1 MKVPSSPA
9 EADMPPLD
17 PIHANIESP
26 PSTPV
31 RRLPLVPIGGLSW
44 RLRDKQDKTASGP
57 APGPRKQSLTVSP
70 LSASRARRFRRF
82 GRRAALWF
90 LFWYVVI
97 QIVPTLLKDRWHRIG
112 PYYEIHKW
120 PELEQLVAEDPKR
133 PLLVMVGSSRTAW
146 DFQASALDG
155 MADSDG
161 RPMLVYNFG
170 VPSTGPCFQ
179 LFCLRDMLAKGI
191 RPRFLLI
198 EFLPALL
205 TEGRRGVMTEDGMLE
220 FESLNA
226 HRMLQWMPYL
236 RNPKKW
242 ANLWIEAR
250 VAPCYTFRNHLV
262 GELKSLVTGEPM
274 PKHAPIDHR
283 GWHVALPV
291 LDPLVH
297 ETYLAAARAGYGPG
311 LMDFRL
317 GKTQYRVIHEL
328 LDLCRREKIPSA
340 LVMMPEDSHFRSWYS
355 PEAKTAVRNLLEEL
369 RQTYGVECIDA
380 QYWLP
385 DYDFEDGHHALLDGA
400 MIFTRRIRAE
410 LPRLLARSKVVK
422 SD

>member
-1 MKVPSSPA
+1 MKVPSSPPNA
-9 EADMPPLD
+9 EMPATEQVP
-17 PIHANIESP
+17 PNVEST
-26 PSTPV
+26 PSTPI
-31 RRLPLVPIGGLSW
+31 RRLPLAPVGGLSW
-44 RLRDKQDKTASGP
+44 RLRDKPNKAAYSA
-57 APGPRKQSLTVSP
+57 APGPRKQLLTVSP
-70 LSASRARRFRRF
+70 LIVKRSRRLSHF
-82 GRRAALWF
+82 GRRVMLWALF
-90 LFWYVVI
+90 FYVAI

-112 PYYEIHKW
+112 PYYELHKW

-198 EFLPALL
+198 EFLPPLL
-205 TEGRRGVMTEDGMLE
+205 TEARRGVMSEDGMLE
-220 FESLNA
+220 YESLSA

-242 ANLWIEAR
+242 ANLWLEAR
-250 VAPCYTFRNHLV
+250 IAPIYIYRNHLV
-262 GELKSLVTGEPM
+262 TEVKSLITGEPR

-297 ETYLAAARAGYGPG
+297 ETYLTAARAGYGPG
-311 LMDFRL
+311 LMNFRL
-317 GKTQYRVIHEL
+317 GKTQYRAIHEL
-328 LDLCRREKIPSA
+328 LDLCKRENIPSA

-355 PEAKTAVRNLLEEL
+355 PEAKTAVRNLLDEL
-369 RQTYGVECIDA
+369 HQTYGVECIDA

-410 LPRLLARSKVVK
+410 LPRLLAQSKAVK